1 MVTIIIGLKMSDE
14 IDHLPHHLGFEREQA
29 EKGISPYYSD
39 LPLVTFCAA
48 NGFPIHTHP
57 YFRGIHKRW
66 PNVICEVRDAR
77 VMAVPNVG
85 TMFYARGFEEHL
97 FFDCLTATGFKSAS
111 LMAENPPQ
119 QSFYPYDSFSGDAAV
134 LIGSAVAF
142 GDDVN
147 SKFTRFM
154 YADLFSEM
162 KEMPIITRPG
172 MVASSYELIGL
183 LGMPKEQVIQLPD
196 YQIIDC
202 ERLFVPSI
210 LAGLSA
216 EADNYHF
223 PSEAAQWLRNRI
235 SEACGQTD
243 EISPT
248 TPTRKVYLSRES
260 AKQRETSN
268 EDEVIEVVRSY
279 GYEIIDPADYS
290 ICEQVKIARET
301 KQFISLTGSQ
311 TTTIQF
317 AQPGTRFLELK
328 VAEWMTRRILGY
340 SQIYRHLGIPHTQ
353 YLYKEFDDGDY
364 TVDPENLAK
373 AIRQADF

>member
-1 MVTIIIGLKMSDE
+1 MI
-14 IDHLPHHLGFEREQA
+14 
-29 EKGISPYYSD
+29 
-39 LPLVTFCAA
+39 A
-48 NGFPIHTHP
+48 N
-57 YFRGIHKRW
+57 
-66 PNVICEVRDAR
+66 
-77 VMAVPNVG
+77 
-85 TMFYARGFEEHL
+85 
-97 FFDCLTATGFKSAS
+97 
-111 LMAENPPQ
+111 
-119 QSFYPYDSFSGDAAV
+119 
-134 LIGSAVAF
+134 
-142 GDDVN
+142 
-147 SKFTRFM
+147 
-154 YADLFSEM
+154 
-162 KEMPIITRPG
+162 
-172 MVASSYELIGL
+172 
-183 LGMPKEQVIQLPD
+183 D
-196 YQIIDC
+196 YLCRRSWQ
-202 ERLFVPSI
+202 
-210 LAGLSA
+210 
-216 EADNYHF
+216 
-223 PSEAAQWLRNRI
+223 
-235 SEACGQTD
+235 D